1 MFRQK
6 KYKKSTSAKDNA
18 EVIFYE
24 KRQKGK
30 EKRKRFRQY
39 KGNNRPVIIHPDMV
53 KLDDNGSYT
62 GMTKETYYNGVP
74 EEPVQD
80 ADDL

>member
-1 MFRQK
+1 MK
-6 KYKKSTSAKDNA
+6 KGKKEKKSENDL
-18 EVIFYE
+18 
-24 KRQKGK
+24 
-30 EKRKRFRQY
+30 
-39 KGNNRPVIIHPDMV
+39 GNTKKIIDLSKFIHPDMV

>member
-1 MFRQK
+1 MK
-6 KYKKSTSAKDNA
+6 KGKKEKKSENDLGNT
-18 EVIFYE
+18 
-24 KRQKGK
+24 K
-30 EKRKRFRQY
+30 E
-39 KGNNRPVIIHPDMV
+39 IIDLSKFIHTDMV